1 MTTASSM
8 HRRKTQRTAARARQ
22 PPSIVPRAA
31 ALEGRDEEGTDL
43 DRALTVMAAA
53 RRVLLDAQVALEA
66 ILRDRTDPA
75 EQAAA
80 GAGLLDIERELQ
92 LLENRRRVLVDGT
105 ATLNPPSGDDVAAAE
120 RVATDLGAVIAANGK
135 AAAMIGLVAD
145 AVRLGEKL
153 GG

>member
-8 HRRKTQRTAARARQ
+8 RRRKTQRAAARASK
-22 PPSIVPRAA
+22 PPPIVTRRA
-31 ALEGRDEEGTDL
+31 ALEARDEEGTDL
-43 DRALTVMAAA
+43 DRALAVMAAA

-66 ILRDRTDPA
+66 IVRDSTDSA

-80 GAGLLDIERELQ
+80 SAGLLDIERELQ

-105 ATLNPPSGDDVAAAE
+105 GTLNPPSGDDVAEAE

-135 AAAMIGLVAD
+135 AAAIIGLVAD